1 MDKCRLNKDLQK
13 YMIAPRTFLTSLKNK
28 KIALGVT
35 GLVCVSPALVIAKMK
50 SFSFSVN
57 HFASF
62 GKLVTRKKDTM
73 PIKTVTVP
81 SRIKIHLRLARPR
94 MPSKW
99 EMPVASRLPNAPARI
114 TDDQYTVNRF
124 CISFGPYQ
132 KLIR

>member
-1 MDKCRLNKDLQK
+1 
-13 YMIAPRTFLTSLKNK
+13 MIAPRTFLTSLKNK

-35 GLVCVSPALVIAKMK
+35 GLVCVSPALVLAKMK

-62 GKLVTRKKDTM
+62 GKSVTRKKDAM

-81 SRIKIHLRLARPR
+81 SRIKIHLQLARPR